1 MKVNLTIG
9 MPEWLDCIFVW
20 PVMLY
25 RLLKYGYTYRR
36 IYLGESKWVI
46 LDQKDYY
53 RLSGFKWYVNG
64 NGVNFY
70 AFRNMV
76 VGPGLT
82 RMKSMHRDIMN
93 APKGI
98 LVDHRNHDTLDN
110 RSSNLRLATHSQNTC
125 NKQNKRAGCSS
136 QYRGVSFDR
145 KRKYWNVQVVL
156 EGKYVFFGR
165 YKSESE
171 AARAYDEAARK
182 YHGEFARLNFP
193 EPQITPFFAEAATQG
208 RQIFTDYF

>member
-9 MPEWLDCIFVW
+9 MPSWFDRIIVW
-20 PVMLY
+20 PVTVY

-36 IYLGESKWVI
+36 IYLCEGKWAI

-53 RLSGFKWYVNG
+53 RLSGFKWNVNG

-82 RMKSMHRDIMN
+82 RMKSMHRDIMD
-93 APKGI
+93 APKGM

-165 YKSESE
+165 YKSEIE
-171 AARAYDEAARK
+171 AARAYDAAAKK

-193 EPQITPFFAEAATQG
+193 ESATKTPG
-208 RQIFTDYF
+208 H

>member
-1 MKVNLTIG
+1 MKVKLPN
-9 MPEWLDCIFVW
+9 WVDCIFVW
-20 PVMLY
+20 PVMVY

-36 IYLGESKWVI
+36 IYLGEGKWVI
-46 LDQKDYY
+46 LDQQDYC

-125 NKQNKRAGCSS
+125 NRRKKKNGSS
-136 QYRGVSFDR
+136 QFLGVYFNKEKSTWDSQIMH
-145 KRKYWNVQVVL
+145 N
-156 EGKYVFFGR
+156 GKKIWVGR
-165 YKSESE
+165 FQTQID

-193 EPQITPFFAEAATQG
+193 LEDYNAEIRNTN
-208 RQIFTDYF
+208 D